1 MPTISDTPSPPLIAG
16 IAGDA
21 PARPPRR
28 VWRLLHSEPARWAG
42 TIALYC
48 FPAWLFIR
56 AFYVFDPDIWWHL
69 RTGQWILQHH
79 AVPATDPFSFYGADK
94 PWVVYSWLFD
104 IVMAGLYGRLGL
116 AAIAFYEIA
125 VRLVLTVALFHTLR
139 NLAPGFWRA
148 AALTTAALFAMS
160 RILGPR
166 PGMLTILLII
176 ILFDVLLSATR
187 TGRTRWL
194 WLLPPTKFADAIPI
208 PALAFLAG
216 LFLLTYFGVVFVI
229 DLEHRLILHP
239 VSIFGAVLGLG
250 VGWLLHGLGPTLLG
264 GLGGFGVMF
273 IFYLFGTLFARIRA
287 RKMRAAGQESD
298 DEEAL
303 GAGDV
308 ILASVL
314 GFMLGWPLIWFGLLV
329 GILLGGL
336 ITIPLLVIMLVVR
349 RYKQDAWMVFIPY
362 GPFFLISA
370 TLIIYFP
377 NLLSALVPK

>member
-1 MPTISDTPSPPLIAG
+1 MKEMSILIVLPLFAG
-16 IAGDA
+16 
-21 PARPPRR
+21 
-28 VWRLLHSEPARWAG
+28 LLVG
-42 TIALYC
+42 
-48 FPAWLFIR
+48 WLVNYL
-56 AFYVFDPDIWWHL
+56 ADVL
-69 RTGQWILQHH
+69 
-79 AVPATDPFSFYGADK
+79 PATRRFSQPTCLHCNSPLSIGKYLLLAKCPTCRKRRGLRA
-94 PWVVYSWLFD
+94 WVVQIF
-104 IVMAGLYGRLGL
+104 A
-116 AAIAFYEIA
+116 
-125 VRLVLTVALFHTLR
+125 LVSSL
-139 NLAPGFWRA
+139 
-148 AALTTAALFAMS
+148 
-160 RILGPR
+160 
-166 PGMLTILLII
+166 
-176 ILFDVLLSATR
+176 
-187 TGRTRWL
+187 WL
-194 WLLPPTKFADAIPI
+194 WLLPPTKFADAIST

-250 VGWLLHGLGPTLLG
+250 VGWLFHGLGPTLLG
-264 GLGGFGVMF
+264 GLGGFGIMF
-273 IFYLFGTLFARIRA
+273 VFYLFGTLFARIRA
-287 RKMRAAGQESD
+287 RKMKAAGQDVD

-314 GFMLGWPLIWFGLLV
+314 GLMLGWPLIWFGLLV

-336 ITIPLLVIMLVVR
+336 ITIPLLVIMLIVR